1 MKKPN
6 NKILTEAL
14 EFAARWGFL
23 TQQIFFEFICQM
35 SKAQQYRYWV
45 FLVGEGYFIKSKYA
59 DHVLILSKKGRVGF
73 GDLARPARSHFYVE
87 HDSIVARI
95 LLALEAR
102 GLIVDSWLEDELMRN
117 PIGAYTIL
125 GMPQIHRVPDLV
137 FDLKTAGNQIVR
149 CALEIERVTK
159 SQPRYAKM
167 ALAYLN
173 ASKIDVVL
181 VGCGQSTTERM
192 VRRSFS
198 TPAHLESERIPGT
211 FLYEEFEP
219 TSLASPLRF
228 QGNEMSIERFL
239 EVVTKQ
245 SVPKMNAPRETR
257 ENSFSQNLDSKA
269 ECAK

>member
-6 NKILTEAL
+6 NRILSEAL

-35 SKAQQYRYWV
+35 SQAQQYRYWV
-45 FLVGEGYFIKSKYA
+45 FLVDEGYFIKSKHA
-59 DHVLILSKKGRVGF
+59 DHILILSKKGRVDF
-73 GDLARPARSHFYVE
+73 GDLARPARSRFYVE
-87 HDSIVARI
+87 HDSVVARI
-95 LLALEAR
+95 FLAIEAR
-102 GLIVDSWLEDELMRN
+102 DLIVDFWLEDELMRN
-117 PIGAYTIL
+117 PIDAYTIL
-125 GMPQIHRVPDLV
+125 GMPQIHRMPDLV
-137 FDLKTAGNQIVR
+137 FDLKAAGNQTVR

-159 SQPRYAKM
+159 SQSRYAKM

-198 TPAHLESERIPGT
+198 TPAHLESKRIPGT

-219 TSLASPLRF
+219 TSLDSTLRF

-245 SVPKMNAPRETR
+245 SVPKMNAPRETH
-257 ENSFSQNLDSKA
+257 ENSFSRDSALKA
-269 ECAK
+269 EGA

>member
-6 NKILTEAL
+6 NRILEEAL

-35 SKAQQYRYWV
+35 SQAQQYRYWA
-45 FLVGEGYFIKSKYA
+45 FLANEDYFVKSKHA
-59 DHVLILSKKGRVGF
+59 DHVLILSKKGRAEF
-73 GDLARPARSHFYVE
+73 RDLVRPARSHFYVE
-87 HDSIVARI
+87 HDSIVARMF
-95 LLALEAR
+95 LALEAR

-117 PIGAYTIL
+117 PIAAYTVL

-137 FDLKTAGNQIVR
+137 FDLKTAGNQTVR

-159 SQPRYAKM
+159 SQSRYAKM

-173 ASKIDVVL
+173 ANKIDVVL

-198 TPAHLESERIPGT
+198 TPAHIESKRIPGT
-211 FLYEEFEP
+211 FFYEEFEP
-219 TSLASPLRF
+219 TSLASSLRF

-245 SVPKMNAPRETR
+245 SVPKMRILREGR
-257 ENSFSQNLDSKA
+257 ENSFSRKSILKA
-269 ECAK
+269 EAA